1 MLGCTHDY
9 TRTHARMQRLNTF
22 GTHTHTLRTRTQRHA
37 RMKLTFSLISR
48 QPIVLA
54 DSSIEALTAPI
65 RKQQPLLWEL
75 ETTFFNLL

>member
-1 MLGCTHDY
+1 MI
-9 TRTHARMQRLNTF
+9 THAHTHACKGSTHLA
-22 GTHTHTLRTRTQRHA
+22 HTHTLRTRTQRHA